1 MKFILL
7 ELKYKMLLMILTFIY
22 FGISYYLEF
31 KINLFEK
38 INGEIIIL
46 VMEYLI
52 YRYLIFFVDDDFNI
66 FTMNKIKRAIEA
78 E

>member
-7 ELKYKMLLMILTFIY
+7 ELKYKMLLMILTYIY

>member
-7 ELKYKMLLMILTFIY
+7 ESKYKMLILILTYIY

-31 KINLFEK
+31 KINFFDK
-38 INGEIIIL
+38 INGEVIIL
-46 VMEYLI
+46 VIEYLI
-52 YRYLIFFVDDDFNI
+52 LKYLIFFVDDEFNI
-66 FTMNKIKRAIEA
+66 FTLNKIKRAIEA